1 MDTDDTDY
9 EYNFGQ
15 KFNFVKLNDYKIN
28 KKPVFIKVK
37 ITSHDHGKKHPLY
50 PNTKAF
56 KRIAKSKI
64 STPSGITKAF
74 YLMTTSEAEAK
85 KKPKR
90 APKKKVVQRRPTGET
105 NRSSNRS
112 SNGMTRRI
120 HRKAKTEANKRI
132 SGGMR
137 FGCARPGS
145 CSFGQHPTPL
155 SSFWGPFTPST
166 KDTTATAAPDT
177 KKSAFGAPYYTTEG
191 VAARYSNKFGL
202 PMKHRTS
209 SFSAAY
215 DGTSSIS
222 KTAVKVNNTLD
233 SLNKAKFGARTS
245 RFGSGKVKS
254 KFGTRTSHFGSGKTK
269 SKFGTRTSRFGCGSQ
284 NRFGIP
290 YGAMQFGREAPR
302 Y

>member
-1 MDTDDTDY
+1 MESDDTDQ

-64 STPSGITKAF
+64 STPSGNTKVF

-90 APKKKVVQRRPTGET
+90 ASKKKVVQRRPTGE
-105 NRSSNRS
+105 SNRS
-112 SNGMTRRI
+112 SDRSSNGTTRRI

-155 SSFWGPFTPST
+155 SSFWGPFTPSS
-166 KDTTATAAPDT
+166 KATTTPDT

-191 VAARYSNKFGL
+191 VAAKYSNKFGL
-202 PMKHRTS
+202 PMKHRT
-209 SFSAAY
+209 
-215 DGTSSIS
+215 
-222 KTAVKVNNTLD
+222 
-233 SLNKAKFGARTS
+233 
-245 RFGSGKVKS
+245 
-254 KFGTRTSHFGSGKTK
+254 H
-269 SKFGTRTSRFGCGSQ
+269 
-284 NRFGIP
+284 
-290 YGAMQFGREAPR
+290 
-302 Y
+302 